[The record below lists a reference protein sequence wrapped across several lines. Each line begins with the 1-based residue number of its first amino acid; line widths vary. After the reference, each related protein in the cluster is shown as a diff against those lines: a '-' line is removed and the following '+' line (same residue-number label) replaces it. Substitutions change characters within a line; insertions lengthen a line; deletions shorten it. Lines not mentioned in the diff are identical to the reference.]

1 MKRGI
6 VGSVFVAIS
15 VCILSLA
22 GPNTTSTDPC
32 PNKEISSAELEVC
45 YSRAQ
50 KVINTEA
57 DKLVDEIVA
66 ELMKKAREDQSRNEM
81 VLADFE
87 RKTARSVR
95 QSQISWRQ
103 YRERYCNAVMY
114 SHDTGS
120 DAFGTHEG
128 CMFQMGEERIR
139 QLQVDFAGQDGK

>member
-1 MKRGI
+1 MN
-6 VGSVFVAIS
+6 AP
-15 VCILSLA
+15 SLA
-22 GPNTTSTDPC
+22 RFRGYISMHIVLGGPEYHQHRSVPY
-32 PNKEISSAELEVC
+32 KEISSAELEVC

-57 DKLVDEIVA
+57 DKLVDKIAA
-66 ELMKKAREDQSRNEM
+66 ELMKEAREDQSRNEM

-87 RKTARSVR
+87 RKTARSVK

-103 YRERYCNAVMY
+103 YRDQYCNAVMY